1 MAGIF
6 LFPCSEINV
15 VVIVLAYQVVTLGQ
29 CDSVMLPPLLVGA
42 YKVYRVEG
50 VTIIFIAC

>member
-42 YKVYRVEG
+42 YKVYRVAG